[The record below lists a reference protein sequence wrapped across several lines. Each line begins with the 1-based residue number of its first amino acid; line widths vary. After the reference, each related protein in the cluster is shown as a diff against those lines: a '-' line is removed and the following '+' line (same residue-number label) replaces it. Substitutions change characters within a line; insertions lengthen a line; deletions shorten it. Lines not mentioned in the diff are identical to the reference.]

1 MNLPYYKSKDNNLYT
16 NYMNNYIDS
25 NENKLYI
32 QNIKEISAKKK
43 NSVSNLNKNKLSFN
57 NYKSNN
63 KSEYLIYKSVL
74 GGFNNQL
81 SISNSSKNNDVH
93 IYDTYNNIK
102 DKSIN
107 NIITKNNFNNIYMI
121 NNNSNKKILSQS
133 TNKYDNN
140 NYQNTNNSFKYSI
153 LNSKN
158 ENISKKNDQFYSS
171 SDSFYKNYYDSKN
184 TSYNKIGNNY
194 QVKMIVKI

>member
-81 SISNSSKNNDVH
+81 SISNSSKNNDAH
-93 IYDTYNNIK
+93 IYD
-102 DKSIN
+102 
-107 NIITKNNFNNIYMI
+107 
-121 NNNSNKKILSQS
+121 
-133 TNKYDNN
+133 
-140 NYQNTNNSFKYSI
+140 
-153 LNSKN
+153 
-158 ENISKKNDQFYSS
+158 
-171 SDSFYKNYYDSKN
+171 
-184 TSYNKIGNNY
+184 
-194 QVKMIVKI
+194 